1 MQDSFELLEGRIRKA
16 ADLVK
21 RLRTENA
28 RLGEDLEK
36 TRKKAGEAEK
46 RLNAA
51 GQREGTDPQ
60 MSKRVEEL
68 DQEVAVLRHERE
80 EIRRRIE
87 KLVTVLDELE

>member
-1 MQDSFELLEGRIRKA
+1 
-16 ADLVK
+16 
-21 RLRTENA
+21 
-28 RLGEDLEK
+28 
-36 TRKKAGEAEK
+36 
-46 RLNAA
+46 
-51 GQREGTDPQ
+51 